1 MPEIWAGLDIG
12 KKHHHAVVI
21 DADGKRLL
29 SRRVM
34 NDETELLQL
43 VGDVLEISGDVLWA
57 VDINNGIA
65 ALATGLL
72 LNHGQP
78 VAYLTG
84 RTIHQASTTYRGEG
98 KTDARDA
105 FIIADQARVRR
116 DVSMLRP
123 GDDIA
128 LDLRLLTARRLD
140 VVHDRTRQIN
150 RLRAQLLEF
159 FPALERALDLTKK
172 GPVVLL
178 TAYQTPA
185 AIRRM
190 GVRRLETW
198 LRNRKVQRAGA
209 LAAAAVEAAQGQM
222 TALRGEE
229 LGAELVGRLAH
240 SVAAHNDE
248 VAELDGRIDARFRQH
263 RHAEIILSLPGMGP
277 TTGAEFIAA
286 TGGDLSAFDSP
297 DRLAGF
303 AGLAPVP
310 WDSGKVSGNLR
321 RPRRYH
327 RGLQRALYL
336 STQVSVFFCPVSK
349 AYYDRKRK
357 EGKGHKQAV
366 IALARRRV
374 NVLWAMIRDHTP
386 FETTTRTPLREP
398 ISPAR
403 LPAQR

>member
-34 NDETELLQL
+34 NDESELLQL
-43 VGDVLEISGDVLWA
+43 IADVLEISRDVLWA
-57 VDINNGIA
+57 VDINTGIA
-65 ALATGLL
+65 ALAIGLL
-72 LNHGQP
+72 LNHGQS

-105 FIIADQARVRR
+105 FIIADQARIRR
-116 DVSMLRP
+116 DVSTLRP

-172 GPVVLL
+172 GPVILL

-209 LAAAAVEAAQGQM
+209 LAAAAVEAAQAQM
-222 TALRGEE
+222 TAMRGEA
-229 LGAELVGRLAH
+229 LGAELVGRLAC

-248 VAELDGRIDARFRQH
+248 AAELDARIEARFRQH
-263 RHAEIILSLPGMGP
+263 RDAEIILSMPGMGP

-286 TGGDLSAFDSP
+286 TGGDLAAFTSP

-374 NVLWAMIRDHTP
+374 NVLWAMIRDHTL
-386 FETTTRTPLREP
+386 FQATPV
-398 ISPAR
+398 AG
-403 LPAQR
+403 A

>member
-34 NDETELLQL
+34 NDESELLQL
-43 VGDVLEISGDVLWA
+43 IGDVLEISGDVLWA
-57 VDINNGIA
+57 VDINTGIA

-105 FIIADQARVRR
+105 FIIADQARIRR

-159 FPALERALDLTKK
+159 FPALERALDLTNK

-178 TAYQTPA
+178 TGYQTPA

-198 LRNRKVQRAGA
+198 LRNRKVNGAGA
-209 LAAAAVEAAQGQM
+209 LAARAVEAAQAQM

-229 LGAELVGRLAH
+229 LGAELVGRLAR

-248 VAELDGRIDARFRQH
+248 VAELDARIEARFRQH
-263 RHAEIILSLPGMGP
+263 RDAEIILSLPGMGP

-286 TGGDLSAFDSP
+286 TGGDLTAFTSP

-336 STQVSVFFCPVSK
+336 STQVSIFFCPVSK

-357 EGKGHKQAV
+357 EGKGHKQAD
-366 IALARRRV
+366 IAFSRRRV
-374 NVLWAMIRDHTP
+374 NVLWAMIRDQTP
-386 FETTTRTPLREP
+386 FQAA
-398 ISPAR
+398 PALAR
-403 LPAQR
+403 AA

>member
-1 MPEIWAGLDIG
+1 MVPEIWAGLDIG

-21 DADGKRLL
+21 DADGERLL

-43 VGDVLEISGDVLWA
+43 IGDVLEISGDVLWA
-57 VDINNGIA
+57 VDINTGIA

-84 RTIHQASTTYRGEG
+84 RAIHQASTTYRGEG

-172 GPVVLL
+172 GPVLLL

-198 LRNRKVQRAGA
+198 LRNRKVHSAGP
-209 LAAAAVEAAQGQM
+209 LAARAVEAAQAQM

-229 LGAELVGRLAH
+229 LGAELVARLAR
-240 SVAAHNDE
+240 SVVAHNDE
-248 VAELDGRIDARFRQH
+248 VAELDTRIEARFRQH
-263 RHAEIILSLPGMGP
+263 RDAEVILTLPGMGP
-277 TTGAEFIAA
+277 TLGAEFIAA
-286 TGGDLSAFDSP
+286 TGGDLTAFTSP

-327 RGLQRALYL
+327 RGLQRALFL
-336 STQVSVFFCPVSK
+336 SAQVSVFWCPVSK

-374 NVLWAMIRDHTP
+374 NVMWAMIRDHTP
-386 FETTTRTPLREP
+386 FQTAPVPVTG
-398 ISPAR
+398 A
-403 LPAQR
+403 